1 MISIYFFFVCRSFV
15 LVLPLEEMSSSS
27 SSTSSNRYNRKRL
40 ALANGGRTRFS
51 PPGSSRSMNTNH
63 NHNSGSN
70 PDALHNLL
78 KLNQLVDDLKS
89 LKRLISHYFDQTSKQ
104 GESILAGDVRRVYR
118 RILLLYVKYRRRQN
132 YEKRRMKQPI
142 DESDDEDD
150 DNDDNNSNTTNH
162 NNETNNSDISPT
174 WTMKKIVSSQ
184 SLPFTR
190 AGFDADH
197 DGIEDFDE
205 IALAATRDVANIQN
219 HCVRLILNDH
229 QMKLPVYGLPTR
241 WDSEIP
247 KQRKQIQSTTSTTS
261 TNNTRVQIV
270 KKTGIKSSNIVP
282 LTPSVPPVSVP
293 SPTTSDQELFLGSLA
308 RQLNEQTWQQLR
320 SILANLNSQ
329 TSSSSSIHSQEQITK

>member
-1 MISIYFFFVCRSFV
+1 
-15 LVLPLEEMSSSS
+15 MSSNS
-27 SSTSSNRYNRKRL
+27 SSNRYNRKKL
-40 ALANGGRTRFS
+40 ALADGGRTRFS
-51 PPGSSRSMNTNH
+51 PPGSSRSVNSNSNH
-63 NHNSGSN
+63 MSGSN
-70 PDALHNLL
+70 SVVLNNLL
-78 KLNQLVDDLKS
+78 KLNQLVDTLKS
-89 LKRLISHYFDQTSKQ
+89 LKRLISHYFAQTSKQ

-142 DESDDEDD
+142 EESDDDD
-150 DNDDNNSNTTNH
+150 DID
-162 NNETNNSDISPT
+162 ETNNSSISPT

-190 AGFDADH
+190 AGFDAEQ

-229 QMKLPVYGLPTR
+229 QMKLPVYGLQTR

-247 KQRKQIQSTTSTTS
+247 KQRKSNLSLTTSTV
-261 TNNTRVQIV
+261 NTRIEVV
-270 KKTGIKSSNIVP
+270 KKTGIKSPNIS
-282 LTPSVPPVSVP
+282 PSISSVS
-293 SPTTSDQELFLGSLA
+293 SPMITSDQQLFLGSLA

-329 TSSSSSIHSQEQITK
+329 TSTTNSQEQISK

>member
-1 MISIYFFFVCRSFV
+1 MN
-15 LVLPLEEMSSSS
+15 SSS
-27 SSTSSNRYNRKRL
+27 SSNRYNRKRL
-40 ALANGGRTRFS
+40 ALANDGRTRFS
-51 PPGSSRSMNTNH
+51 PSGSSRSINTNH
-63 NHNSGSN
+63 NHNSVSN
-70 PDALHNLL
+70 PVASQNLL
-78 KLNQLVDDLKS
+78 KLNQLVDTLKS
-89 LKRLISHYFDQTSKQ
+89 LKRLISHYFDQISKQ

-132 YEKRRMKQPI
+132 YEKRRVKQPI
-142 DESDDEDD
+142 DESDNEDEDN
-150 DNDDNNSNTTNH
+150 NDEINNSNIT
-162 NNETNNSDISPT
+162 ST

-229 QMKLPVYGLPTR
+229 QMKLPVYGLSTR

-247 KQRKQIQSTTSTTS
+247 KQRKQIQSTTNLSV
-261 TNNTRVQIV
+261 NTRVQVV
-270 KKTGIKSSNIVP
+270 KRTGIKSPNILPVTSSIP
-282 LTPSVPPVSVP
+282 PVFTPSII

-308 RQLNEQTWQQLR
+308 RQLNDQTWQQLR
-320 SILANLNSQ
+320 SILANFNSP
-329 TSSSSSIHSQEQITK
+329 EQNKTNTL

>member
-1 MISIYFFFVCRSFV
+1 
-15 LVLPLEEMSSSS
+15 MSSSS
-27 SSTSSNRYNRKRL
+27 SSASSNRYNRKKL
-40 ALANGGRTRFS
+40 ALTNGGRTRFS
-51 PPGSSRSMNTNH
+51 PPGSSRSINTNY

-70 PDALHNLL
+70 PVVLHNLL
-78 KLNQLVDDLKS
+78 KLNQLVDTLKS
-89 LKRLISHYFDQTSKQ
+89 LKRLISHYFDQISKQ

-142 DESDDEDD
+142 DESDDEE
-150 DNDDNNSNTTNH
+150 DDNNN
-162 NNETNNSDISPT
+162 NNETNNSPT

-190 AGFDADH
+190 AGFNVDH

-247 KQRKQIQSTTSTTS
+247 KQRKQIQSTATSTG
-261 TNNTRVQIV
+261 NTRVQVV
-270 KKTGIKSSNIVP
+270 KKTGIKSTNILP
-282 LTPSVPPVSVP
+282 LTSPIPPISTPSIP
-293 SPTTSDQELFLGSLA
+293 SSTTSDQELFLGSLA
-308 RQLNEQTWQQLR
+308 RQLNDQTWQQLR

-329 TSSSSSIHSQEQITK
+329 TSSSSSSINS

>member
-1 MISIYFFFVCRSFV
+1 
-15 LVLPLEEMSSSS
+15 MSSNL
-27 SSTSSNRYNRKRL
+27 SSNRYNRKKL
-40 ALANGGRTRFS
+40 SLANGGRTRFS
-51 PPGSSRSMNTNH
+51 PPGSSRSVISNSNH
-63 NHNSGSN
+63 TSGPNSV
-70 PDALHNLL
+70 ALNNLL
-78 KLNQLVDDLKS
+78 KLNQLVDTLKS

-142 DESDDEDD
+142 EESDDDD
-150 DNDDNNSNTTNH
+150 EIDETTN
-162 NNETNNSDISPT
+162 SSISPT

-190 AGFDADH
+190 AGFDADQ

-229 QMKLPVYGLPTR
+229 QMKLPVYGLQTR

-247 KQRKQIQSTTSTTS
+247 KQRKSNSSPTTSTV
-261 TNNTRVQIV
+261 NTRIEVI
-270 KKTGIKSSNIVP
+270 KKTGIKSPNI
-282 LTPSVPPVSVP
+282 LPSISSVT
-293 SPTTSDQELFLGSLA
+293 SPIITSDQQLFLGSLA

-329 TSSSSSIHSQEQITK
+329 TSTTNSQEQISK

>member
-1 MISIYFFFVCRSFV
+1 MISIFLFFQI
-15 LVLPLEEMSSSS
+15 VLPLDKMSSSS
-27 SSTSSNRYNRKRL
+27 SSNRYNRKKL

-51 PPGSSRSMNTNH
+51 PPGSSRSVNT

-70 PDALHNLL
+70 SVVLHNLF
-78 KLNQLVDDLKS
+78 KLNQLVDILKS
-89 LKRLISHYFDQTSKQ
+89 LKRLISHYFDQISKQ

-142 DESDDEDD
+142 EESDDD
-150 DNDDNNSNTTNH
+150 DND
-162 NNETNNSDISPT
+162 ETISPT

-190 AGFDADH
+190 AGFDADQ

-229 QMKLPVYGLPTR
+229 QMKLPVYGLQTR

-247 KQRKQIQSTTSTTS
+247 KQRKQISEIRTSTV
-261 TNNTRVQIV
+261 NTRIEIV
-270 KKTGIKSSNIVP
+270 KKTGIKSSNI
-282 LTPSVPPVSVP
+282 LPSTSSISSP
-293 SPTTSDQELFLGSLA
+293 SITSDQQLFLDSLA

-320 SILANLNSQ
+320 SILANFN
-329 TSSSSSIHSQEQITK
+329 SQEQIPK

>member
-1 MISIYFFFVCRSFV
+1 MNSTS
-15 LVLPLEEMSSSS
+15 PPSSS
-27 SSTSSNRYNRKRL
+27 SSNRYNRKKL
-40 ALANGGRTRFS
+40 ALTNGGRTRFS
-51 PPGSSRSMNTNH
+51 PPGLSRSINKMNNAK
-63 NHNSGSN
+63 SGPN
-70 PDALHNLL
+70 PVALHNLL
-78 KLNQLVDDLKS
+78 KLNQLVDTLKS
-89 LKRLISHYFDQTSKQ
+89 LKRLISHYFDQISKQ

-142 DESDDEDD
+142 DESDDEVDDD
-150 DNDDNNSNTTNH
+150 DNNNNNNNSTHNH
-162 NNETNNSDISPT
+162 NNETNNINTSPT

-229 QMKLPVYGLPTR
+229 QMKLPIYGLQTR
-241 WDSEIP
+241 WDSEVP
-247 KQRKQIQSTTSTTS
+247 KQRKQIESSTTSTV
-261 TNNTRVQIV
+261 NNRVEII
-270 KKTGIKSSNIVP
+270 KKTGIKPPNVLP
-282 LTPSVPPVSVP
+282 LTPFYPSPLSTPPVTT
-293 SPTTSDQELFLGSLA
+293 PTTSDQELFLGSLA

-329 TSSSSSIHSQEQITK
+329 ASSSTNSQEPLTK

>member
-1 MISIYFFFVCRSFV
+1 MNSTS
-15 LVLPLEEMSSSS
+15 PSSSS
-27 SSTSSNRYNRKRL
+27 SSSSHRYNRKKL
-40 ALANGGRTRFS
+40 ALSNSGRTRFS
-51 PPGSSRSMNTNH
+51 PPGSSRSINNI
-63 NHNSGSN
+63 NYLKSGPN
-70 PDALHNLL
+70 PVALHNLL
-78 KLNQLVDDLKS
+78 KLNQLVDTLKS
-89 LKRLISHYFDQTSKQ
+89 LKRLISHYFNQISKQ

-142 DESDDEDD
+142 DESDDDEDD
-150 DNDDNNSNTTNH
+150 DNDNNNNS
-162 NNETNNSDISPT
+162 NNETNHINISPT

-219 HCVRLILNDH
+219 HCVRLILNDY
-229 QMKLPVYGLPTR
+229 QMKLPIYGLQTR

-247 KQRKQIQSTTSTTS
+247 KQRKQIESSINSTV
-261 TNNTRVQIV
+261 NNRVEII
-270 KKTGIKSSNIVP
+270 KKTGIKSSNILP
-282 LTPSVPPVSVP
+282 LTSSYPTSLSTLPVSTP
-293 SPTTSDQELFLGSLA
+293 PTTSDQELFLGSLA

-329 TSSSSSIHSQEQITK
+329 TSSSSSTNSQEQFTK

>member
-1 MISIYFFFVCRSFV
+1 MISIFLFFQI
-15 LVLPLEEMSSSS
+15 VLPLDKMSSSS
-27 SSTSSNRYNRKRL
+27 SSNRYNRKKL

-51 PPGSSRSMNTNH
+51 PPGSSRSVNT

-70 PDALHNLL
+70 SVVLHNLF
-78 KLNQLVDDLKS
+78 KLNQLVDILKS
-89 LKRLISHYFDQTSKQ
+89 LKRLISHYFDQISKQ

-142 DESDDEDD
+142 EESDDD
-150 DNDDNNSNTTNH
+150 DND
-162 NNETNNSDISPT
+162 ETISPT

-190 AGFDADH
+190 AGFDADQ

-229 QMKLPVYGLPTR
+229 QMKLPVYGLQTR

-247 KQRKQIQSTTSTTS
+247 KQRKQISEIRTSTT
-261 TNNTRVQIV
+261 NTRIEIV
-270 KKTGIKSSNIVP
+270 KKTGIKSSNI
-282 LTPSVPPVSVP
+282 LPSTSSISSP
-293 SPTTSDQELFLGSLA
+293 SITSDQQLFLDSLA

-320 SILANLNSQ
+320 SILANFN
-329 TSSSSSIHSQEQITK
+329 SQEQIPK

>member
-1 MISIYFFFVCRSFV
+1 LFPDRLS
-15 LVLPLEEMSSSS
+15 LEKMSSSS
-27 SSTSSNRYNRKRL
+27 STASNRYNRKKL
-40 ALANGGRTRFS
+40 VLANGGRTRFS
-51 PPGSSRSMNTNH
+51 PPGSSRSINTNQ

-70 PDALHNLL
+70 PVVLHNLL
-78 KLNQLVDDLKS
+78 KLNQLVDTLKS
-89 LKRLISHYFDQTSKQ
+89 LKRLISHYFDQISKQ

-142 DESDDEDD
+142 EESDNEDEVDD
-150 DNDDNNSNTTNH
+150 DNNH
-162 NNETNNSDISPT
+162 NDTESTNANTPPT

-229 QMKLPVYGLPTR
+229 QMKLPVYGLQTR

-247 KQRKQIQSTTSTTS
+247 KQRKQIQSTTTSSTVH
-261 TNNTRVQIV
+261 TRVQVV
-270 KKTGIKSSNIVP
+270 KKTGIKSTNILP
-282 LTPSVPPVSVP
+282 LTPSLPPVSIP
-293 SPTTSDQELFLGSLA
+293 PTTSDQELFLGSLA

-329 TSSSSSIHSQEQITK
+329 TSSTNSQEQ